1 MRLSSVVFVGILLFI
16 LISLLLISPP
26 VVAQHS
32 SGGGGSAGGGGSFH
46 GGSSGFSSA
55 PSSSAG
61 SSASSSHGSS
71 NASGAGRGTGSAG
84 AAAGVKGGA
93 RRAAPARTDATK
105 TDASGKPKKGVFSFL
120 RHRKPAP
127 ARLVWNQPPARCK
140 KGQNCTQC
148 RQGQVWN
155 GFSCGVQADQNLLF
169 GCGDLARRLAEEREH
184 MQGQS
189 DPTES
194 LRYQFLLN
202 QYQQCLRHFQG
213 QPFSAF
219 AFSGAG
225 LQDLF

>member
-84 AAAGVKGGA
+84 SAAGVKGGA
-93 RRAAPARTDATK
+93 RTAAPAQ